1 MLGGIFLTFGLV
13 WYAFYN
19 RCNRTAA
26 AIPCWFWSFVFTYIH
41 RHTYFLL
48 PLSNP
53 LTPPPSITL
62 SFLWLTVRVETGW
75 KAVRKPL
82 CPEVR
87 ESQRHT
93 MPGSESLW
101 WWPDHSV
108 APSYLA
114 RWTIVGKRRVQGKR
128 EGRRKRSEYIEN
140 RRKAYPTQKL
150 CRIIAKY
157 TFLLDSGAMP

>member
-1 MLGGIFLTFGLV
+1 MLGGISLTFGLV

-41 RHTYFLL
+41 TYTDTHTFYFLFPILSPL
-48 PLSNP
+48 PLPSP
-53 LTPPPSITL
+53 SLFSPSI
-62 SFLWLTVRVETGW
+62 LWLTVRVETGW

-87 ESQRHT
+87 ESQKHT

-101 WWPDHSV
+101 WWPDHSA
-108 APSYLA
+108 APSYSA
-114 RWTIVGKRRVQGKR
+114 RWTIVGEKKGSGKERGKKKEESVHR
-128 EGRRKRSEYIEN
+128 E
-140 RRKAYPTQKL
+140 
-150 CRIIAKY
+150 
-157 TFLLDSGAMP
+157 